1 MKPADIFTML
11 EDKDLILLAE
21 MYPKELIDIC
31 TMLSLDLQIE
41 KEDTL
46 KLN

>member
-1 MKPADIFTML
+1 MKPADVFTML

-31 TMLSLDLQIE
+31 TMLSLDLQLE
-41 KEDTL
+41 EEDSL
-46 KLN
+46 KVN

>member
-1 MKPADIFTML
+1 MKAGDIFTML

-31 TMLSLDLQIE
+31 TMMALDLQIE
-41 KEDTL
+41 KEDNL
-46 KLN
+46 KVN

>member
-1 MKPADIFTML
+1 MKAGDIFTML

-31 TMLSLDLQIE
+31 TMMSLDLQIE
-41 KEDTL
+41 KEDSI

>member
-31 TMLSLDLQIE
+31 TMLSLDLQLE
-41 KEDTL
+41 EEDSL
-46 KLN
+46 KIN

>member
-1 MKPADIFTML
+1 MKPADVFTLL

-21 MYPKELIDIC
+21 MYPEELIDIC
-31 TMLSLDLQIE
+31 TMLSLDLQLEEEE
-41 KEDTL
+41 KI